1 MDEDANRL
9 LTGVAWREWCDRL
22 RAAGDQIL
30 DSDAPS
36 DDRSRIE
43 GYRALTRLLG
53 HATRQEIEASDP
65 LFPDFVRYGEPHS
78 QWGGPNPN
86 IAYLRAVIDPHETY
100 RIWADVDGLFQA
112 IFSQHEGD
120 VQLDEHGVYHE
131 RHLDSLEIDNE
142 GFLEIVLSPDEHDEN
157 WIPTHPD
164 ARFFAIR
171 LFVSDWENH
180 TAPTF
185 HIERIGAE
193 GEAPAP
199 RSASEFARALD
210 RAITWVERS
219 STHWRQTTRD
229 DQQRA
234 TPNVA
239 SPAHPDPGGADNIVA
254 GRCFWDLKEDEAL
267 IVTTET
273 PNARYW
279 GFSTQSIATFESGD
293 FARRQTSLSGDQLHV
308 DGDGRARV
316 VLSADDPGSPNWI
329 DTEGRATG
337 ILAYQWVWTETLP
350 TPHIQVVKLDDVWDN
365 LPDEHPLIS
374 DEERREQLSLRREA
388 LSNRFG

>member
-1 MDEDANRL
+1 MSARVAGRRRGGDMDEDANRL

-100 RIWADVDGLFQA
+100 RIWADVDGLVQA

-199 RSASEFARALD
+199 RSASEFAEPW
-210 RAITWVERS
+210 TERS
-219 STHWRQTTRD
+219 PGSSDLRPIGAKP
-229 DQQRA
+229 RA
-234 TPNVA
+234 TISSEPHPT
-239 SPAHPDPGGADNIVA
+239 SPAPFIPIRVAPTTSFPDVVFGTS
-254 GRCFWDLKEDEAL
+254 KK
-267 IVTTET
+267 T
-273 PNARYW
+273 
-279 GFSTQSIATFESGD
+279 
-293 FARRQTSLSGDQLHV
+293 RR
-308 DGDGRARV
+308 
-316 VLSADDPGSPNWI
+316 
-329 DTEGRATG
+329 
-337 ILAYQWVWTETLP
+337 
-350 TPHIQVVKLDDVWDN
+350 
-365 LPDEHPLIS
+365 
-374 DEERREQLSLRREA
+374 
-388 LSNRFG
+388 